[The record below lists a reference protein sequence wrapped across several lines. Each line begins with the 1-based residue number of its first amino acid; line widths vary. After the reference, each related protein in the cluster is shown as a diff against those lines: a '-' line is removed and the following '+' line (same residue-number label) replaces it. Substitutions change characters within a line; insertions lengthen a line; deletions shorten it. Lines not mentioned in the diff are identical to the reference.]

1 MPISNYGYAAERAG
15 RAGNIR
21 NEAHCK
27 RVTLSAPP
35 GVAEVRTLT
44 IGSVSNSTTYTEV
57 IDGQTLSYTT
67 PGSGNTTSTRAEQV
81 YQAAIANLT
90 LAGRYKIDVS
100 AAVVT
105 FTHREVGTAFAITA
119 GANAT
124 AALVTAASGGSTVP
138 PGVFVC
144 RDNSNAGQALLA
156 AANAAANVWHITPAS
171 VNTGDT
177 IAITITGDLDGDG
190 ERETYRRQTAAG
202 ASVQATVELIQ
213 PLLNAISGLT
223 ATEDNAKV
231 VLTVD
236 LAGVPIDIDIQVT
249 GGNGTTCVA
258 AEQTA
263 VSGGLFAG
271 PVAGVV
277 VLEQRHELPAGGGLV
292 SHSAGEELTV
302 GRVGEYDVLLA
313 DGVTVNPG
321 DPVYIVVSGSAQAGS
336 ARADG
341 TNARLFKGA
350 RFLTANF
357 TGMDG
362 QNVAGVEVWEI

>member
-1 MPISNYGYAAERAG
+1 MTITDYGFAAEKAG

-27 RVTLSAPP
+27 RVSLSAPP

-44 IGSVSNSTTYTEV
+44 ISNVSNSTSYSEV
-57 IDGQTLSYTT
+57 VDGQTLSYTT

-90 LAGRYKIDVS
+90 LAGRFKIDVS
-100 AAVVT
+100 GAVVT
-105 FTHREVGTAFAITA
+105 FTHRQVGVAFAITA
-119 GANAT
+119 AADAS
-124 AALVTAASGGSTVP
+124 AALVTAASAGAAIP
-138 PGVFVC
+138 PGVFVL
-144 RDNSNAGQALLA
+144 RDNANAGRAKVA
-156 AANAAANVWHITPAS
+156 AANASANVWHITPATP
-171 VNTGDT
+171 NTGDT
-177 IAITITGDLDGDG
+177 IGVTITGDLDGDG

-202 ASVQATVELIQ
+202 STVKATVELLQ

-223 ATEDNAKV
+223 VTEDDTKC

-271 PVAGVV
+271 PVAGIVL
-277 VLEQRHELPAGGGLV
+277 LEQRHELPAGGGLV
-292 SHSAGEELTV
+292 SHSAGELLSV
-302 GRVGEYDVLLA
+302 GRVGEYDALLA
-313 DGVTVNPG
+313 DGVTVSPG
-321 DPVYIVVSGSAQAGS
+321 DPVYVVVSGSAQAGS

-341 TNARLFKGA
+341 TNARLVKNA
-350 RFLTANF
+350 RFSTANF

-362 QNVAGVEVWEI
+362 QNVAGVEIWEG